1 MAEEA
6 KRELS
11 LTRVESRLCVVL
23 VEEGTRVGLFEKE
36 MCVALFELEPTDTLR
51 ISNDN
56 DVDLFDSSEQG
67 QGQLVTIGE
76 YRDRFGQ
83 QPKAMIEQLD
93 SDRFWF
99 TNLTKARQFIRVHG
113 MLEVPD
119 SVMAHLRKDA
129 PQ

>member
-36 MCVALFELEPTDTLR
+36 MCVALFELEPTDRLR
-51 ISNDN
+51 ISSDN

-67 QGQLVTIGE
+67 QGQVVTIGE

-119 SVMAHLRKDA
+119 SVMAHLREDA
-129 PQ
+129 HQ